1 MENRNAFAEPGTI
14 KEGGVQIQLNTY
26 AVNNVKVLNLVGRFD
41 TLNVGP
47 VQAWIEEA
55 VEVEPANLVVDL
67 QDVPFVDSTGLATLV
82 TGMKRSREKG
92 GDLRLCG
99 LQQPL
104 RLIFELTRLDK
115 AFEIFN
121 SEEEAVQAFAA

>member
-1 MENRNAFAEPGTI
+1 VP
-14 KEGGVQIQLNTY
+14 IQLNTY
-26 AVNNVKVLNLVGRFD
+26 TVNNVKVLNLVGRFD
-41 TLNVGP
+41 SLSVGP
-47 VQAWIEEA
+47 VQTWVETA
-55 VEVEPANLVVDL
+55 VEDEPANLVVDL
-67 QDVPFVDSTGLATLV
+67 QDVTFVDSTGLATLV

-92 GDLRLCG
+92 GDLRICG

-121 SEEEAVQAFAA
+121 NEDEAVQAFAA